1 MSRAL
6 RAHLAQFGRSWRRFR
21 RNPSG
26 LFGLGI
32 VVLLCA
38 VALLAPVLAPD
49 NPYQQHLSQTLRA
62 PDAAHWL
69 GTDEFGRDMLSRLI
83 YGSRI
88 TLLII
93 ALVAV
98 VAAPVGLLVGLLAGF
113 VGGAVDVVLMR
124 VTDVFLSF
132 PGLVLALAFAAALGQ
147 GLSNAILA
155 ISLTAWPPI
164 ARLARA
170 ETLAVARADY
180 IEAARLLGASRARL
194 LLRHVLPICV
204 SSVIVRVTLMMGSI
218 ILTAA
223 GLGFLGLG
231 AQPPLPEW
239 GVMIATGR
247 KYMLDH
253 WWMTTVPGVAILAV
267 SLGFNLFG
275 DAVRDVLDPRH
286 ET

>member
-1 MSRAL
+1 VTPAL
-6 RAHLAQFGRSWRRFR
+6 QAHLAQFGRSWRRFR

-26 LFGLGI
+26 VFGLAI
-32 VVLLCA
+32 VLLLCL
-38 VALLAPVLAPD
+38 VALLAPLLAPD
-49 NPYQQHLSQTLRA
+49 NPYQQHLQQTLRPPGA
-62 PDAAHWL
+62 LHWL
-69 GTDEFGRDMLSRLI
+69 GTDDFGRDMLSRLI

-88 TLLII
+88 TLLIV

-98 VAAPVGLLVGLLAGF
+98 VAAPVGLLVGMLSGF
-113 VGGAVDVVLMR
+113 AGGAVDAVLMR
-124 VTDVFLSF
+124 LTDVFLSF

-170 ETLAVARADY
+170 ETLAIARTDY
-180 IEAARLLGASRARL
+180 IEAARLLGASRTRL
-194 LLRHVLPICV
+194 LLRHVLPVCV
-204 SSVIVRVTLMMGSI
+204 PSVVVRVTLMMGSI

-239 GVMIATGR
+239 GVMIAAGR

-253 WWMTTVPGVAILAV
+253 WWMTTVPGCAILLV

-286 ET
+286 ES

>member
-1 MSRAL
+1 MAAASRCSSS
-6 RAHLAQFGRSWRRFR
+6 RWWRWWRHRS
-21 RNPSG
+21 
-26 LFGLGI
+26 
-32 VVLLCA
+32 
-38 VALLAPVLAPD
+38 
-49 NPYQQHLSQTLRA
+49 
-62 PDAAHWL
+62 
-69 GTDEFGRDMLSRLI
+69 
-83 YGSRI
+83 
-88 TLLII
+88 
-93 ALVAV
+93 
-98 VAAPVGLLVGLLAGF
+98 GLLVGLVAGF
-113 VGGAVDVVLMR
+113 AGGVADVVLMR

-180 IEAARLLGASRARL
+180 IEAARLLGASRTRL
-194 LLRHVLPICV
+194 LLRHVLPVCV
-204 SSVIVRVTLMMGSI
+204 PSVIVRVTLMMGSI

-253 WWMTTVPGVAILAV
+253 WWMTTVPGVAILRV

-286 ET
+286 ETMSEALLTVERSARRLPRRRRVRAGDPRTSPSRSGARRWRSSANPDRANRRSAARC

>member
-1 MSRAL
+1 VTPAL
-6 RAHLAQFGRSWRRFR
+6 QAHLAQFGRSWRRFR

-26 LFGLGI
+26 VFGLAI
-32 VVLLCA
+32 VLLLCL
-38 VALLAPVLAPD
+38 VALLAPLLAPD
-49 NPYQQHLSQTLRA
+49 NPYQQHLQQTLRPPGA
-62 PDAAHWL
+62 LHWL
-69 GTDEFGRDMLSRLI
+69 GTDDFGRDMLSRLI

-88 TLLII
+88 TLLIV

-98 VAAPVGLLVGLLAGF
+98 VAAPVGLLVGMLSGF
-113 VGGAVDVVLMR
+113 AGGAVDAVLMR

-170 ETLAVARADY
+170 ETLAIARTDY
-180 IEAARLLGASRARL
+180 IEAARLLGASRTRL
-194 LLRHVLPICV
+194 LLRHVLPVCV
-204 SSVIVRVTLMMGSI
+204 PSVIVRVTLMMGSI

-239 GVMIATGR
+239 GVMIAAGR

-253 WWMTTVPGVAILAV
+253 WWMTTVPGCAILLV

-286 ET
+286 ES